1 MSRYEKDLIQHYI
14 SNISMVTKT
23 MEHKGIL
30 LCGSKKGKMDLF
42 AAILNR
48 I

>member
-1 MSRYEKDLIQHYI
+1 
-14 SNISMVTKT
+14 MVTKT

-48 I
+48 YMYTYGTCKG